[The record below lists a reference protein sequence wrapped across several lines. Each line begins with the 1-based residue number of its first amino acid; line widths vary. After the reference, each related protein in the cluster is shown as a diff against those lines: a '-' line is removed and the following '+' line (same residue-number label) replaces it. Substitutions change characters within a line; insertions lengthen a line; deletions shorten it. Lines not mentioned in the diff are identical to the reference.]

1 MMNKKIINTE
11 LASEAIGPYSQS
23 VLAGN
28 ILFISGQLPIN
39 PETGKFAGNDIKS
52 QTEQSLK
59 NIESILEKAGCTMDN
74 VVKTTVLLNDM
85 GDFAKMNEVYA
96 KFFTKDYPARAA
108 YEVAK
113 LPKDALVEIEAVA
126 VVD

>member
-1 MMNKKIINTE
+1 MNKKIINTE
-11 LASEAIGPYSQS
+11 LAPEAIGPYSQS

-28 ILFISGQLPIN
+28 ILFISGQLPID

-85 GDFAKMNEVYA
+85 VDFAKMNEVYA

-108 YEVAK
+108 YEVAR

>member
-1 MMNKKIINTE
+1 MNKKIINTE
-11 LASEAIGPYSQS
+11 LAPEAIGPYSQS

-85 GDFAKMNEVYA
+85 VEFAKMNEVYA
-96 KFFTKDYPARAA
+96 KIFTKDYPARAA

>member
-1 MMNKKIINTE
+1 MDKKIINTE
-11 LASEAIGPYSQS
+11 SAP
-23 VLAGN
+23 VD
-28 ILFISGQLPIN
+28 

>member
-1 MMNKKIINTE
+1 MDKKIINTE
-11 LASEAIGPYSQS
+11 SAPAAIGPYSQS

-28 ILFISGQLPIN
+28 ILFVSGQLPIN

>member
-1 MMNKKIINTE
+1 MNKKIINTE
-11 LASEAIGPYSQS
+11 LAPEAIGPYSQS

-28 ILFISGQLPIN
+28 ILFISGQLPID

-59 NIESILEKAGCTMDN
+59 NIENILKKIGCTMDS
-74 VVKTTVLLNDM
+74 VVKTTALLNDM
-85 GDFAKMNEVYA
+85 VDFAKMNEVYA

-113 LPKDALVEIEAVA
+113 LPKDAKIEIEVIATLK
-126 VVD
+126 

>member
-11 LASEAIGPYSQS
+11 SAPAAIGPYSQS

-28 ILFISGQLPIN
+28 ILFVSGQLPIN

>member
-1 MMNKKIINTE
+1 MKKIINTE
-11 LASEAIGPYSQS
+11 SAPAAIGPYSQS

-85 GDFAKMNEVYA
+85 GNFAKMNEVYA

-113 LPKDALVEIEAVA
+113 LPKDALVEIEAIA

>member
-1 MMNKKIINTE
+1 
-11 LASEAIGPYSQS
+11 
-23 VLAGN
+23 
-28 ILFISGQLPIN
+28 
-39 PETGKFAGNDIKS
+39 
-52 QTEQSLK
+52 
-59 NIESILEKAGCTMDN
+59 
-74 VVKTTVLLNDM
+74 
-85 GDFAKMNEVYA
+85 MNEVYA

>member
-1 MMNKKIINTE
+1 MNKIIINTE
-11 LASEAIGPYSQS
+11 SAPAAIGPYSQS

-28 ILFISGQLPIN
+28 ILFISGQLPID

-108 YEVAK
+108 YEVAR